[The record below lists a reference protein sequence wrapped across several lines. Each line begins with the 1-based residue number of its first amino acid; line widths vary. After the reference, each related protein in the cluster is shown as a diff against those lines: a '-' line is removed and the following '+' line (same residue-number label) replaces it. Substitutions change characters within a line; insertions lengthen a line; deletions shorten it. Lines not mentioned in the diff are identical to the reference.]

1 MKLKDMSE
9 SLDYELKDPEYAAL
23 YLNDA
28 LHEGSPEEF
37 LLALRNI
44 MRVTQGM
51 SQITTETE
59 LGRENL
65 YKAVFESGNP
75 HFATVYKIISTLG
88 FQISIQPSISD
99 SYKLEEIL

>member
-9 SLDYELKDPEYAAL
+9 SLDSDLQDPEYAAL

-44 MRVTQGM
+44 IRVTRGM
-51 SQITTETE
+51 SQIPTEIE
-59 LGRENL
+59 LGRENFD
-65 YKAVFESGNP
+65 KALSESENP
-75 HFATVYKIISTLG
+75 HFSTVYKIISTLG
-88 FQISIQPSISD
+88 FQISIQPSISG
-99 SYKLEEIL
+99 SCKLEEVL